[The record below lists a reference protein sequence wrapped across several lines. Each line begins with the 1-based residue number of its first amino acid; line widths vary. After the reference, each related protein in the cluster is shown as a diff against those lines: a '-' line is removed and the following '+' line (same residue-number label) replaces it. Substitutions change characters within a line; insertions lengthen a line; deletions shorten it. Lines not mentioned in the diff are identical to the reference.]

1 LTKGAVRQHL
11 KINACTSGVNP
22 FRKGKRK
29 AEAYTSFED
38 KRRRLLAD
46 SGISSKVKE
55 VTPSADG
62 QGDDTPVE
70 KLQSTGTYELISGG
84 MFTVATLTRGF
95 ACKVAKRSNRV
106 YLKSQLDFIQ
116 WAYYH
121 GIKGAHG
128 GDAAYKYTNYR
139 AVEEMKLHGTL
150 QGAQLHRDERYWTVG
165 VTADSKATF
174 CTRSLLDKW
183 TFKQWFSNQKAKFDG
198 AIAGARKRQVLRL
211 QDLPC
216 EQDSEDE
223 DDGDE

>member
-1 LTKGAVRQHL
+1 MKRPVLATSEGRQKYRKAIVDACKLRQQRKAQQAELQKQAEVARIQQGRGCKCPTAGCTRIFLTKGALGEHL
-11 KINACTSGVNP
+11 KKNACTSGVNP

-106 YLKSQLDFIQ
+106 YELLPHK
-116 WAYYH
+116 
-121 GIKGAHG
+121 
-128 GDAAYKYTNYR
+128 
-139 AVEEMKLHGTL
+139 
-150 QGAQLHRDERYWTVG
+150 
-165 VTADSKATF
+165 TF
-174 CTRSLLDKW
+174 
-183 TFKQWFSNQKAKFDG
+183 
-198 AIAGARKRQVLRL
+198 
-211 QDLPC
+211 
-216 EQDSEDE
+216 
-223 DDGDE
+223 